1 MMDNSFWQHLLS
13 PRGQGSPKSW
23 VWIRKEALLYLKSG
37 LIMIL
42 ALVFVFPI
50 VMTILNSFMSA
61 DEITA
66 NYGMLF
72 QKTLN
77 PWEMPTGPELPWI
90 SPTAHFKLIPDLV
103 SLQQYIEILFKSTDY
118 LLKFW
123 NSVFLVL
130 PIVIGQIFCGA
141 LAAYAFTRFRGR
153 IAQMAFFAYIIL
165 MLMPFQVTL
174 VPNYLVA
181 EWFGLLDNPL
191 AIILP
196 GIFSTFSVFLL
207 TKYMRR
213 IPRDYLEVAQLD
225 GAGHWSIFTWI
236 MLPMCKTA
244 LYSLA
249 VLVFIDY
256 WNMVEQ
262 PIIFLSDPLTH
273 PLSVFLVKVNEGDI
287 GLAFAASTIYMIPAL
302 LMFFHGEQYL
312 VEGITHSGLKG

>member
-1 MMDNSFWQHLLS
+1 MAGKNFKQRFFPGLDRRRLAWL
-13 PRGQGSPKSW
+13 
-23 VWIRKEALLYLKSG
+23 RKEALLYIKSG
-37 LIMIL
+37 LIMAL

-50 VMTILNSFMSA
+50 VMTILNSFMSS

-72 QKTLN
+72 KKVLN

-90 SPTAHFKLIPDLV
+90 SPSAHFKLIPDLV
-103 SLQQYIEILFKSTDY
+103 SVQQYIEILFKSTDY

-130 PIVIGQIFCGA
+130 PIVIGQIFFGA

-153 IAQMAFFAYIIL
+153 IAQMVFFAYIIL

-181 EWFGLLDNPL
+181 EWLGLLDNPL
-191 AIILP
+191 SIILP

-225 GAGHWSIFTWI
+225 GAGHWAIFTRI
-236 MLPMCKTA
+236 MMPMCKTA

-249 VLVFIDY
+249 VLVFIDF

>member
-1 MMDNSFWQHLLS
+1 MMQFQQLAKKNSRRLVREGAIL
-13 PRGQGSPKSW
+13 
-23 VWIRKEALLYLKSG
+23 VKSG
-37 LIMIL
+37 LILVL

-50 VMTILNSFMSA
+50 VMTVLNSFMSSE
-61 DEITA
+61 EIIA

-72 QKTLN
+72 DKTRN
-77 PWEMPTGPELPWI
+77 PWEMPAAPELPWI
-90 SPTAHFKLIPDLV
+90 APTAHFKLIPDLV
-103 SLQQYIEILFKSTDY
+103 SAEQYIEILFKSTDY
-118 LLKFW
+118 LIKFW

-130 PIVIGQIFCGA
+130 PIVAGQIFVGA

-153 IAQMAFFAYIIL
+153 LAQIIFFAYIIL

-174 VPNYLVA
+174 VPNYIVA
-181 EWFGLLDNPL
+181 EWFGLIDNPL
-191 AIILP
+191 AIVLP
-196 GIFSTFSVFLL
+196 GVFSTFSVFLI

-213 IPRDYLEVAQLD
+213 IPRDYIEVAQLD
-225 GAGHWSIFTWI
+225 GAGHWAIFTRI
-236 MLPMCKTA
+236 LLPMCRTA
-244 LYSLA
+244 VYSLA
-249 VLVFIDY
+249 VLVFIDF

-287 GLAFAASTIYMIPAL
+287 GLAFAASTLYMIPAL

>member
-1 MMDNSFWQHLLS
+1 MHPANKWRRAKRET
-13 PRGQGSPKSW
+13 P
-23 VWIRKEALLYLKSG
+23 IYLKTG
-37 LIMIL
+37 LILIL
-42 ALVFVFPI
+42 ALIFVFPI
-50 VMTILNSFMSA
+50 VMTILNSFMSS
-61 DEITA
+61 DEIVA

-72 QKTLN
+72 DKNTD
-77 PWEMPTGPELPWI
+77 PWAMPTAPELPWI
-90 SPTAHFKLIPDLV
+90 SPSAHFKLIPDLV
-103 SLQQYIEILFKSTDY
+103 SVQQYVEILFKSTDY
-118 LLKFW
+118 LIKFW

-130 PIVIGQIFCGA
+130 PIVAGQIFIGA
-141 LAAYAFTRFRGR
+141 LAAYGFTRFRGR
-153 IAQMAFFAYIIL
+153 IAQLIFFSYIIL

-191 AIILP
+191 SIILP
-196 GIFSTFSVFLL
+196 GVFSTFSVFLL

-225 GAGHWSIFTWI
+225 GAGHWAIFTQI

-262 PIIFLSDPLTH
+262 PIIFLSDPLKH

-287 GLAFAASTIYMIPAL
+287 GLAFAASTLYMIPAL

>member
-1 MMDNSFWQHLLS
+1 MRFRTMDAKT
-13 PRGQGSPKSW
+13 R
-23 VWIRKEALLYLKSG
+23 RKLRRLIPVYLRTV
-37 LIMIL
+37 LIFLL

-50 VMTILNSFMSA
+50 VMTILNSFMSSE
-61 DEITA
+61 EIIA

-72 QKTLN
+72 TKSRD
-77 PWEMPTGPELPWI
+77 PWAMPQAPELPWI
-90 SPTAHFKLIPDLV
+90 SPSAHFKLIPDLV
-103 SLQQYIEILFKSTDY
+103 SAEQYIEILFKSTDY
-118 LLKFW
+118 LIKFW
-123 NSVFLVL
+123 NSVFLVG
-130 PIVIGQIFCGA
+130 PIVVGQIFVGA
-141 LAAYAFTRFRGR
+141 LAAYGFSRFRGR
-153 IAQMAFFAYIIL
+153 IAQMIFFAYIIL

-181 EWFGLLDNPL
+181 EWLGLLDNPL

-213 IPRDYLEVAQLD
+213 IPRDYIEVAQLD
-225 GAGHWSIFTWI
+225 GAGHWAVFTWI
-236 MLPMCKTA
+236 MLPMSRTA

-249 VLVFIDY
+249 ILVFIDY

-262 PIIFLSDPLTH
+262 PLIFLSDPLTH

-302 LMFFHGEQYL
+302 LMFFYGEQYL

>member
-1 MMDNSFWQHLLS
+1 MFRVNLQSKKARHVRRQI
-13 PRGQGSPKSW
+13 P
-23 VWIRKEALLYLKSG
+23 VYIRTG
-37 LIMIL
+37 LILIL
-42 ALVFVFPI
+42 ALIFVFPI
-50 VMTILNSFMSA
+50 VMTVLNSFMSSE
-61 DEITA
+61 EIIA
-66 NYGMLF
+66 NYGQLF
-72 QKTLN
+72 NKSRD
-77 PWEMPTGPELPWI
+77 PWSMPEAPELPWI
-90 SPTAHFKLIPDLV
+90 SPSAHFKLIPDLV
-103 SLQQYIEILFKSTDY
+103 SAEQYIEILFKSTDY

-123 NSVFLVL
+123 NSVFLVA
-130 PIVIGQIFCGA
+130 PIVIGQIFIGA
-141 LAAYAFTRFRGR
+141 LAAYGFSRFRGR
-153 IAQMAFFAYIIL
+153 IAQIIFFAYIIL

-181 EWFGLLDNPL
+181 EWFSLLDNPL

-213 IPRDYLEVAQLD
+213 IPRDYIEVAQLD
-225 GAGHWSIFTWI
+225 GAGHWAVFTKI
-236 MLPMCKTA
+236 MIPMSRTA

-249 VLVFIDY
+249 ILVFIDY

-262 PIIFLSDPLTH
+262 PLIFLSDPLTH

-287 GLAFAASTIYMIPAL
+287 GLAFAASTLYMIPAL

>member
-1 MMDNSFWQHLLS
+1 MQHDF
-13 PRGQGSPKSW
+13 GQVKRKSRRL
-23 VWIRKEALLYLKSG
+23 VREGAILLKSG
-37 LIMIL
+37 LILLL

-50 VMTILNSFMSA
+50 VMTVLNSFMSSE
-61 DEITA
+61 EIIA

-72 QKTLN
+72 DKTRN
-77 PWEMPTGPELPWI
+77 PWEMPAAPELPWI
-90 SPTAHFKLIPDLV
+90 APTAHFKLVPDLV
-103 SLQQYIEILFKSTDY
+103 SAEQYIEILFKSTDY
-118 LLKFW
+118 LIKFW

-130 PIVIGQIFCGA
+130 PIVAGQIFVGA

-153 IAQMAFFAYIIL
+153 LAQITFFSYIIL

-181 EWFGLLDNPL
+181 EWFGLLNNPL

-196 GIFSTFSVFLL
+196 GVFSTFSVFLI

-213 IPRDYLEVAQLD
+213 IPRDYIEVAQLD
-225 GAGHWSIFTWI
+225 GAGHWAIFTKI
-236 MLPMCKTA
+236 LLPMCRTA
-244 LYSLA
+244 VYSLA
-249 VLVFIDY
+249 VLVFIDF

-287 GLAFAASTIYMIPAL
+287 GLAFAASTLYMIPAL

>member
-1 MMDNSFWQHLLS
+1 MMKVRRLNF
-13 PRGQGSPKSW
+13 KSSRRL
-23 VWIRKEALLYLKSG
+23 VREGAILVKSG
-37 LIMIL
+37 LILVL

-50 VMTILNSFMSA
+50 VMTVLNSFMSSE
-61 DEITA
+61 EIIA

-72 QKTLN
+72 DKTRN
-77 PWEMPTGPELPWI
+77 PWEMPAAPELPWI
-90 SPTAHFKLIPDLV
+90 AATAHFKLIPDLV
-103 SLQQYIEILFKSTDY
+103 SAQQYIEILFKSTDY
-118 LLKFW
+118 LIKFW

-130 PIVIGQIFCGA
+130 PIVAGQIFVGA

-153 IAQMAFFAYIIL
+153 LAQITFFAYIIL

-196 GIFSTFSVFLL
+196 GVFSTFSVFLI

-213 IPRDYLEVAQLD
+213 IPRDYIEVAQLD
-225 GAGHWSIFTWI
+225 GAGHWAIFTKI
-236 MLPMCKTA
+236 LLPMCRTA
-244 LYSLA
+244 VYSLA
-249 VLVFIDY
+249 VLVFIDF

-287 GLAFAASTIYMIPAL
+287 GLAFAASTLYMIPAL

>member
-1 MMDNSFWQHLLS
+1 MVRETGLIQHLKQLKLK
-13 PRGQGSPKSW
+13 RRHLVREGAIL
-23 VWIRKEALLYLKSG
+23 VKSG
-37 LIMIL
+37 LILAL

-50 VMTILNSFMSA
+50 VMTVLNSFMSSE
-61 DEITA
+61 EIVA

-72 QKTLN
+72 DQARN
-77 PWEMPTGPELPWI
+77 PWEMPADPELPWI
-90 SPTAHFKLIPDLV
+90 APTAHFKLIPDLV
-103 SLQQYIEILFKSTDY
+103 SAQQYIEILFKSTDY
-118 LLKFW
+118 LVKFW

-130 PIVIGQIFCGA
+130 PIVAGQIFVGA

-153 IAQMAFFAYIIL
+153 LAQIAFFAYIIL

-174 VPNYLVA
+174 VPNYIVA
-181 EWFGLLDNPL
+181 EWFGLIDNPL

-196 GIFSTFSVFLL
+196 GIFSTFSVFLI

-213 IPRDYLEVAQLD
+213 IPRDYIEVAQLD
-225 GAGHWSIFTWI
+225 GAGHWAIFSKI
-236 MLPMCKTA
+236 LLPMCRTA
-244 LYSLA
+244 VYSLA
-249 VLVFIDY
+249 VLVFIDF